1 MGATWSIGV
10 GIFIYFIATI
20 VAIVWFVLYRKL
32 SIILYTASIT
42 TLIFSIFYMIDVFDF
57 NRHLVLLTLVL
68 STIIFFILGKYFK
81 NITYERVKPNSES
94 LKVKF

>member
-10 GIFIYFIATI
+10 GFLVYFIAVI
-20 VAIVWFVLYRKL
+20 VSIIWFVLYRKL
-32 SIILYTASIT
+32 SIVMYTISIT

-68 STIIFFILGKYFK
+68 STIIFYVLGKYFK
-81 NITYERVKPNSES
+81 NITYEKNT
-94 LKVKF
+94 